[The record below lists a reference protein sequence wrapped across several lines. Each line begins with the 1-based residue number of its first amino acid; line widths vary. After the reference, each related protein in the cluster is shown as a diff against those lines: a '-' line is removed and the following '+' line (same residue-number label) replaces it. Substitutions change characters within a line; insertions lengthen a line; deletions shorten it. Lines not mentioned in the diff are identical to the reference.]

1 MTFQTQGEPRL
12 MTIITG
18 LLFEMISP
26 SWGPM
31 WSALAVGYAV
41 IGLDGQV
48 YLTDAGGEYLGGGGE
63 GGSTHK
69 EAKKF
74 SAQTWLRA
82 AQTMAAPRLSA
93 QLKALA
99 GTTSGEPR

>member
-1 MTFQTQGEPRL
+1 

-48 YLTDAGGEYLGGGGE
+48 YLTAAGADYLAWVG
-63 GGSTHK
+63 
-69 EAKKF
+69 A
-74 SAQTWLRA
+74 
-82 AQTMAAPRLSA
+82 
-93 QLKALA
+93 
-99 GTTSGEPR
+99 

>member
-1 MTFQTQGEPRL
+1 MHSMTFQMQAEPRR
-12 MTIITG
+12 MTIITA

-48 YLTDAGGEYLGGGGE
+48 DLTDVGAEYLARGG
-63 GGSTHK
+63 
-69 EAKKF
+69 A
-74 SAQTWLRA
+74 
-82 AQTMAAPRLSA
+82 
-93 QLKALA
+93 
-99 GTTSGEPR
+99 

>member
-1 MTFQTQGEPRL
+1 MTFQTQGEPRR
-12 MTIITG
+12 MTTG

-48 YLTDAGGEYLGGGGE
+48 YLTDVGAEYLAWVG
-63 GGSTHK
+63 
-69 EAKKF
+69 A
-74 SAQTWLRA
+74 
-82 AQTMAAPRLSA
+82 
-93 QLKALA
+93 
-99 GTTSGEPR
+99 

>member
-1 MTFQTQGEPRL
+1 MTFQTQGEPRR

-31 WSALAVGYAV
+31 WSALVVGYAV

-48 YLTDAGGEYLGGGGE
+48 YLTDAGADYLAWVG
-63 GGSTHK
+63 
-69 EAKKF
+69 A
-74 SAQTWLRA
+74 
-82 AQTMAAPRLSA
+82 
-93 QLKALA
+93 
-99 GTTSGEPR
+99 

>member
-1 MTFQTQGEPRL
+1 

-41 IGLDGQV
+41 IGFDGQV
-48 YLTDAGGEYLGGGGE
+48 YLTDAGADYLAWVG
-63 GGSTHK
+63 
-69 EAKKF
+69 A
-74 SAQTWLRA
+74 
-82 AQTMAAPRLSA
+82 
-93 QLKALA
+93 
-99 GTTSGEPR
+99 